1 MSENQCFIKPVA
13 KKKCEAKRIEQ
24 ESFVKLFGITAE
36 LGKKR
41 SRKVIS
47 IDPGTDSDSQF
58 FTNLDLKGS
67 CV

>member
-36 LGKKR
+36 LGEKAE
-41 SRKVIS
+41 SQ
-47 IDPGTDSDSQF
+47 SDIY
-58 FTNLDLKGS
+58 
-67 CV
+67 